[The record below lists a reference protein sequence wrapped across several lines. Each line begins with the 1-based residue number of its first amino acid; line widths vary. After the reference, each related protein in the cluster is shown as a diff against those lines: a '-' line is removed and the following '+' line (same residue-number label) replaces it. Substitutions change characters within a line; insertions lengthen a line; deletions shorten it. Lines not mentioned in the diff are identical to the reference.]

1 MLRSIFYCLIVIVAI
16 IPMLHNN
23 RKRMKRFNLIFIAF
37 ILNLLV
43 GCSSASAM
51 SQDKTKSYS
60 RSHKLTGQ
68 ASLYSK
74 KFHGKRTASGE
85 RYNKAAYTA
94 AHKSLP
100 FGTIVRVTNT
110 ANDKKVDVKINDRGP
125 FVKGR
130 VIDLSRKA
138 FEQIGD
144 IEKGVAPIKIEIL
157 DDDNTFRYKQ

>member
-1 MLRSIFYCLIVIVAI
+1 ML
-16 IPMLHNN
+16 NN
-23 RKRMKRFNLIFIAF
+23 KLKRMKKLNLIFVAL

-43 GCSSASAM
+43 GCSSASAI
-51 SQDKTKSYS
+51 SHDKTTSYS
-60 RSHKLTGQ
+60 STHQLTGK
-68 ASLYSK
+68 ASWYSQ

-85 RYNKAAYTA
+85 RYNKGAYTA

-130 VIDLSRKA
+130 VIDLSQEA
-138 FEQIGD
+138 FEQIGSVK
-144 IEKGVAPIKIEIL
+144 KGVVPIKIEII
-157 DDDNTFRYKQ
+157 DDSNTFSYKN

>member
-1 MLRSIFYCLIVIVAI
+1 MLYNKL
-16 IPMLHNN
+16 
-23 RKRMKRFNLIFIAF
+23 KRMKKLNLIFVAL

-43 GCSSASAM
+43 GCSSASAI

-60 RSHKLTGQ
+60 RSHQLTGK
-68 ASLYSK
+68 ASWYSQ

-85 RYNKAAYTA
+85 RYNKGAYTA

-110 ANDKKVDVKINDRGP
+110 ANAKKVDVKINDRGP

-130 VIDLSRKA
+130 VIDLSQEA
-138 FEQIGD
+138 FEQIGS
-144 IEKGVAPIKIEIL
+144 IKKGVVPIKIEII
-157 DDDNTFRYKQ
+157 DDSNTFRYKN